1 MGRALWRE
9 AKDWTGAARAVRLGD
24 EDADRDADP
33 RVVCH
38 CPVLSLAPQCA
49 SHRTDPNAYHCLTS
63 IASTRMLSLEPPSS
77 AAFTV
82 KK

>member
-38 CPVLSLAPQCA
+38 C
-49 SHRTDPNAYHCLTS
+49 
-63 IASTRMLSLEPPSS
+63 STRRRAGARKHPPDVEPDRRLYD
-77 AAFTV
+77 
-82 KK
+82 